1 MTRVLELMLALC
13 CVIIACYTYPLLE
26 YKRTYFPGNTSG
38 LSCHVFN
45 SLVMQSD
52 IYVGNH
58 VAKTAQ
64 LQKMALPVFVNS
76 S

>member
-1 MTRVLELMLALC
+1 M
-13 CVIIACYTYPLLE
+13 YPLLE

-45 SLVMQSD
+45 SLVLQSD

-58 VAKTAQ
+58 LAKIAQ